1 MAVGAGDLDDKP
13 VDRADLDAAETARP
27 AGEDVAGGIGVC
39 QNEQPSVAESGRDIA
54 GVACALI
61 RLATAARRL
70 DDDEASGGAERFG
83 DRRVRHIP
91 ERGRGGG
98 VDGGRAVRRH
108 KHLRGARKQLLDQN
122 ALAVGFKATFDLID
136 DHDRMLGMMGC
147 RDLERRKSPC
157 SRPPACHGQHGAIL
171 GCGETDQRIKRKTR
185 TTDSSGAIRL
195 RSSDR
200 SGASPD
206 RAQGWT
212 AHGGQRFCSDA
223 TVARRCRADPCVS
236 DVLSHLRTEG
246 MAMMKRFLAEGDAAL
261 PEGWPPAEQW
271 FEEHSPGMME
281 AHSLI
286 SWLSRIVLHDEMT
299 DRFAKLHWWVK
310 EFKPEAPKLLLS
322 DLPIHWEGGLNTGKF
337 FIQLPIAPDRIFFG
351 TEHAETEAFLN
362 ALPGAELIRRVN
374 RGSLASSSNRIWG
387 RDAQEGR
394 TFIEANLD
402 IVGANVERFDVVAER
417 HGKRQERENEAACPN
432 KASFD

>member
-1 MAVGAGDLDDKP
+1 MKHHYVPQFLLRRWCNDAGKLQSFKILGGRVLCRALTPEYTGYENALYAVVANALGINEDHLEKKLFGPIDSNAAVTLRKIEQREMLSEDD
-13 VDRADLDAAETARP
+13 RISWAFFL
-27 AGEDVAGGIGVC
+27 
-39 QNEQPSVAESGRDIA
+39 NS
-54 GVACALI
+54 L
-61 RLATAARRL
+61 
-70 DDDEASGGAERFG
+70 
-83 DRRVRHIP
+83 RVR
-91 ERGRGGG
+91 
-98 VDGGRAVRRH
+98 
-108 KHLRGARKQLLDQN
+108 Q
-122 ALAVGFKATFDLID
+122 
-136 DHDRMLGMMGC
+136 
-147 RDLERRKSPC
+147 
-157 SRPPACHGQHGAIL
+157 
-171 GCGETDQRIKRKTR
+171 
-185 TTDSSGAIRL
+185 
-195 RSSDR
+195 
-200 SGASPD
+200 
-206 RAQGWT
+206 
-212 AHGGQRFCSDA
+212 
-223 TVARRCRADPCVS
+223 S

-362 ALPGAELIRRVN
+362 ALPGPELIRRVN